1 MIVKG
6 NHDFKVSR
14 EQLWTYLMDPIVL
27 AKITPGVSRLETL
40 GEDKFK
46 SISVIKI
53 GPVKASFT
61 GKLKVID
68 KNQPASFVIKMEQL
82 GKIGNAHVTV
92 QMNIDEKEGG
102 IAALFFD
109 GKADLSGVIARTGQR
124 VLSGVANV
132 ITREVFSA
140 LEKHIEE
147 NRDLEKFSQSIQSPK
162 SNESSPPEE
171 PRESTESNDS
181 GLNSIQ

>member
-1 MIVKG
+1 MEVKG

-14 EQLWTYLMDPIVL
+14 EQLWIYLMDPIVL

-46 SISVIKI
+46 SVSEIKI

-61 GKLKVID
+61 GKLKVVD

-82 GKIGNAHVTV
+82 SRIGNAHVSV

-102 IAALFFD
+102 IAALAFD
-109 GKADLSGVIARTGQR
+109 GKANLSGVIARTGQR

-132 ITREVFSA
+132 ITKEVFSA

-147 NRDLEKFSQSIQSPK
+147 NKKTVVSE
-162 SNESSPPEE
+162 ESDQPTETKDPTDPEIN
-171 PRESTESNDS
+171 TT
-181 GLNSIQ
+181 G

>member
-1 MIVKG
+1 MELKG

-14 EQLWTYLMDPIVL
+14 TQLWIYLMDPIVL

-61 GKLKVID
+61 GKLKVVD
-68 KNQPASFVIKMEQL
+68 KNHPASFVIKMEQL
-82 GKIGNAHVTV
+82 GKIGNAHVSV
-92 QMNIDEKEGG
+92 QMNIDEKQEG
-102 IAALFFD
+102 IAALTFD

-132 ITREVFSA
+132 ITRQVFSA

-147 NRDLEKFSQSIQSPK
+147 NRELEKLSLSMQSAK
-162 SNESSPPEE
+162 SNESLPSEELPESKD
-171 PRESTESNDS
+171 STNPEI
-181 GLNSIQ
+181 NSIV

>member
-1 MIVKG
+1 MVVKG

-27 AKITPGVSRLETL
+27 AKITPGVSRLEII

-46 SISVIKI
+46 SVSEIKI

-61 GKLKVID
+61 GKLKVVD
-68 KNQPASFVIKMEQL
+68 KDQPASFVIKMEQL
-82 GKIGNAHVTV
+82 SRIGNAHVSV

-102 IAALFFD
+102 IAALAFD

-147 NRDLEKFSQSIQSPK
+147 NKQTVESEESIQPTETVK
-162 SNESSPPEE
+162 PPEPE
-171 PRESTESNDS
+171 DPTDPVI
-181 GLNSIQ
+181 NSIG